1 MKKTK
6 KLSKTVAA
14 AQQHKHHK
22 VILLGFIFVIV
33 ALVII
38 LASSYAIPT
47 IANRQRLNRI
57 TTIYAS
63 LDLNDK
69 FRLQHEEVFGD
80 KRVYDY
86 DKSRTFSSAK
96 YYYYPA
102 KVDET
107 MKILDRSAR
116 TAGFVKFD
124 EPYPG
129 STELQYHY
137 KSSKNEY
144 LRISVSSKLRNDAF
158 YNSYAMTGKFS
169 DEDFKIDPNAGPSE
183 VVIKVNLDDNNE

>member
-6 KLSKTVAA
+6 KLTKAA
-14 AQQHKHHK
+14 AVQQHKSHRF
-22 VILLGFIFVIV
+22 ILLGCILLIV

-38 LASSYAIPT
+38 LAATYALPT
-47 IANRQRLNRI
+47 IANKQRLNRI
-57 TTIYAS
+57 ATIYSS
-63 LDLNDK
+63 LELSDT
-69 FRLQHEEVFGD
+69 FILQNEQVFGD

-96 YYYYPA
+96 YYVYPA

-107 MKILDRSAR
+107 MKILDAAA
-116 TAGFVKFD
+116 TKAGFVKFD

-129 STELQYHY
+129 AVDLQYHY
-137 KSSKNEY
+137 KSAKNEY

-158 YNSYAMTGKFS
+158 QNSFLMTGEYK
-169 DEDFKIDPNAGPSE
+169 DEDYRIDPNAGPSE
-183 VVIKVNLDDNNE
+183 VTVKVNLDDNNE

>member
-1 MKKTK
+1 MKKPK
-6 KLSKTVAA
+6 KLTKAA
-14 AQQHKHHK
+14 AVQHHK
-22 VILLGFIFVIV
+22 QHRVILLGFILVIV
-33 ALVII
+33 ALAII
-38 LASSYAIPT
+38 LAASYTIPT

-57 TTIYAS
+57 TTIYSS
-63 LDLNDK
+63 LELNDK
-69 FRLQHEEVFGD
+69 FILQNDQVFGD

-96 YYYYPA
+96 YYIYPA

-107 MKILDRSAR
+107 MKILDAAAKK
-116 TAGFVKFD
+116 AGFVKFD

-129 STELQYHY
+129 SVDLQYHY
-137 KSSKNEY
+137 KSAKNEY

-158 YNSYAMTGKFS
+158 QNSFLMTGEYK

-183 VVIKVNLDDNNE
+183 VTVKVNLDDNNE